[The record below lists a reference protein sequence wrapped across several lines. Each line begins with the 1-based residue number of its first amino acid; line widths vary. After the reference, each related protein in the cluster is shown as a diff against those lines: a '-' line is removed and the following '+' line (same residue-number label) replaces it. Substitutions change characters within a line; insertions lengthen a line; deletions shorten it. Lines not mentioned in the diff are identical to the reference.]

1 MLPKSLVILRVIVT
15 RSPAALLS
23 ISYVHHGPNGSDI
36 YMVLFEEGD
45 FLFVV
50 LSSGLHYT
58 AIVQSLWHKN

>member
-45 FLFVV
+45 FFIRSTKLRP
-50 LSSGLHYT
+50 SLHCNC
-58 AIVQSLWHKN
+58 AILMA